1 MREKILSA
9 VVFVGFAF
17 CGCGVDSI
25 FEGGLVEWLVAA
37 GITVICG
44 YFLFCHKDRTQPMDM
59 KGVEKWKE
67 Q

>member
-1 MREKILSA
+1 MKEKILSA

-25 FEGGLVEWLVAA
+25 FEGGLVEWLIAA

-44 YFLFCHKDRTQPMDM
+44 YFLFCHKD
-59 KGVEKWKE
+59 
-67 Q
+67 